1 MEDLQKELY
10 LVKVVRANNIV
21 KLVGIAISLIIFAFG
36 CAYLFAVSNFI
47 LLKFF
52 SVGWFALAIYGY
64 VDEGRRM
71 VRMINLGRA
80 TLSLVRTFEKI
91 TQENKPLE

>member
-1 MEDLQKELY
+1 MEDLQKEIDFVKRTHVDY
-10 LVKVVRANNIV
+10 LVKLIS
-21 KLVGIAISLIIFAFG
+21 ITISLIIVAFG

-80 TLSLVRTFEKI
+80 TLSLVRTFEQI
-91 TQENKPLE
+91 TQENKPLK